1 MALSIRDYSVV
12 RVVQATHHQGD
23 VRYGA
28 SRVIMS
34 CILLC
39 HVTMSCYYV
48 MLLCHVIM
56 SCCYVM
62 YVTVMLLCSCV
73 SLISVSWTLFKY
85 PGLWDRFDLD

>member
-1 MALSIRDYSVV
+1 MTLSIRDYSVV

-39 HVTMSCYYV
+39 HVIMSCYHV
-48 MLLCHVIM
+48 MLLCHV
-56 SCCYVM
+56 CY
-62 YVTVMLLCSCV
+62 YVMLLCSCV

-85 PGLWDRFDLD
+85 PSLWDRFDLD